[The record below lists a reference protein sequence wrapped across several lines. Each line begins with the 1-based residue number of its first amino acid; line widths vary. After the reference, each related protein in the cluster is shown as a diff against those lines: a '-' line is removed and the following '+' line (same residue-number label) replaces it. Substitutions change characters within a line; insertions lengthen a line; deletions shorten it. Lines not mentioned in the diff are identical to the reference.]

1 MQQKIKT
8 GEETNKYVANFV
20 GSGAVDVL
28 LSTPRFHRCV
38 ANKKLTKEVTES
50 WAVIQGVRR
59 ILSASNIAE
68 DDKFYVVDLCCG
80 KSLTSALFE
89 ILFPNARTIAV
100 DRLPE
105 ASTPHF
111 SGHTSYLRADILH
124 KNFEE
129 LLKETPGRF
138 ALVITASRRARDINS
153 YFNQLGEGIGAYTP
167 PQVQSLSRK
176 PLTVA
181 FEEIAAGK
189 VEVSEEN

>member
-1 MQQKIKT
+1 MSKPPI
-8 GEETNKYVANFV
+8 
-20 GSGAVDVL
+20 
-28 LSTPRFHRCV
+28 
-38 ANKKLTKEVTES
+38 
-50 WAVIQGVRR
+50 
-59 ILSASNIAE
+59 
-68 DDKFYVVDLCCG
+68 
-80 KSLTSALFE
+80 
-89 ILFPNARTIAV
+89 
-100 DRLPE
+100 
-105 ASTPHF
+105 
-111 SGHTSYLRADILH
+111 
-124 KNFEE
+124 EE